1 MKLLV
6 IDTWNNEA
14 HIFNYPNELEQAPEA
29 VENFVASTK
38 QVYTP
43 FGNCHWQLFENF
55 EIKIH
60 G

>member
-6 IDTWNNEA
+6 IDTRNNEA
-14 HIFNYPNELEQAPEA
+14 HFFNYPGDFEQTEEA
-29 VENFVASTK
+29 VENFVAITK
-38 QVYTP
+38 HIHTP
-43 FGNCHWQLFENF
+43 FNNCHWQLFENF